1 MASFP
6 QKWYQISAVWVNM
19 TDRPRQSTRRA
30 SDWRLAGRLLHYLY
44 PYKWKSAV
52 ALVLLLANVPFA
64 TAGPL
69 LTKAAIDL
77 FILPDPSR
85 QASGYVLWLKHEA
98 DLAGLGGSRHQGIV
112 FIATLYLLANVFQ
125 LALQYWRML
134 ITETVGQN
142 VVHDLRQEIFGHLQK
157 VPIQFY
163 DRNPVGKL
171 MTCLTTDM
179 GVILELLNS
188 SVILLGHLAM
198 MFYTL
203 AWMFRIN
210 IRLTV
215 VSCFVLMV
223 VLAFTSRFH
232 LKSQSA
238 FHQLREWTSTLNVF
252 WQEHLAG
259 VHTVQVFS
267 RERQELSR
275 FQEINRAHCQSAVSV
290 ARRNAFYYPAIENM
304 LAVGIAVI
312 LWWGG
317 GEVIH
322 HLIGLGSLIAFMQFA
337 QSFYDPIYE
346 ISLRHPMMLGA
357 MASCEKIFA
366 LLDEPAASAP
376 PDPSARLDSLR
387 GQIEFRNVWF
397 AYESEDWILKDVS
410 FTVEPGE
417 KVAFVGRTGAGK
429 TTIASLLLRFYEIQR
444 GEILLDGTNI
454 RQLDLQELR
463 SKFSVVP
470 QDICLFPSDIASNV
484 RLRNHLISE
493 EKVREA
499 ARAAYM
505 DEVILKLEKG
515 YESEVSENGLG
526 LSVGQKQLMGFA
538 RALAFDRPIL
548 ILDEA
553 TSSLDPRTEVHVRE
567 AARRTMANRTALV
580 ITHRLS
586 MVQEMDKIVVMH
598 DGTIRES
605 GDHKT
610 LLAQRGLYWM
620 LYQLQI
626 HGEPRAE
633 GRNEDASAT
642 LPRG

>member
-1 MASFP
+1 M
-6 QKWYQISAVWVNM
+6 
-19 TDRPRQSTRRA
+19 RRA

-44 PYKWKSAV
+44 PYKWKSTVAL
-52 ALVLLLANVPFA
+52 ALVLMNLPFA

-112 FIATLYLLANVFQ
+112 FIATLYLLANFFQ
-125 LALQYWRML
+125 LTLQYWRVL
-134 ITETVGQN
+134 IAETVGQD
-142 VVHDLRQEIFGHLQK
+142 VVHDLRQEIFSHLQK

-171 MTCLTTDM
+171 MTRLTTDM
-179 GVILELLNS
+179 GVILDLLNS
-188 SVILLGHLAM
+188 AFITLLGQVAM
-198 MFYTL
+198 VFYAL
-203 AWMFRIN
+203 AWMFQIN
-210 IRLTV
+210 IRFTLISGSLLVLV
-215 VSCFVLMV
+215 V
-223 VLAFTSRFH
+223 AFSSRFR
-232 LKSQSA
+232 LASRSA
-238 FHQLREWTSTLNVF
+238 NSQLREWASTLNVF

-259 VHTVQVFS
+259 MYIVQVFN
-267 RERQELSR
+267 REKQELSR
-275 FQEINRAHCQSAVSV
+275 FQEINRAHCQSAISV
-290 ARRNAFYYPAIENM
+290 VRRNAFYYPAIDNM

-322 HLIGLGSLIAFMQFA
+322 HLIGLGSLVAFIQFA
-337 QSFYDPIYE
+337 QSFYEPVNL
-346 ISLRHPMMLGA
+346 ISLRFPMVLAA
-357 MASCEKIFA
+357 MASSENIFA
-366 LLDEPAASAP
+366 LLDEPVACAP
-376 PDPSARLDSLR
+376 PDQSARLDSLQGR
-387 GQIEFRNVWF
+387 IEFRNVWF
-397 AYESEDWILKDVS
+397 AYEGEDWILKNVS

-444 GEILLDGTNI
+444 GEILLDGTDI

-470 QDICLFPSDIASNV
+470 QDICLFPRDMTSNV

-553 TSSLDPRTEVHVRE
+553 TSSLDPRTEAHVRE
-567 AARRTMANRTALV
+567 AAIRTMANRTALV
-580 ITHRLS
+580 IAHRLS
-586 MVQEMDKIVVMH
+586 TIQEVDKIVVMH

-620 LYQLQI
+620 LHQSQFY
-626 HGEPRAE
+626 GERGAE
-633 GRNEDASAT
+633 GHNEEVSAT
-642 LPRG
+642 LPDG

>member
-1 MASFP
+1 M
-6 QKWYQISAVWVNM
+6 V
-19 TDRPRQSTRRA
+19 
-30 SDWRLAGRLLHYLY
+30 
-44 PYKWKSAV
+44 
-52 ALVLLLANVPFA
+52 LVLANLPFA

-85 QASGYVLWLKHEA
+85 PASGYVLWLKHEA

-112 FIATLYLLANVFQ
+112 FIATLYLFATFFQ
-125 LALQYWRML
+125 LTLEYWSVL

-142 VVHDLRQEIFGHLQK
+142 VVHDLRQEIFSHLQK

-171 MTCLTTDM
+171 MTRLTTDM
-179 GVILELLNS
+179 GAILDLLNS
-188 SVILLGHLAM
+188 AFMLLGLVGM
-198 MFYTL
+198 VFYTL
-203 AWMFRIN
+203 AWMFQIN
-210 IRLTV
+210 MQLTV
-215 VSCFVLMV
+215 VSCSVLV
-223 VLAFTSRFH
+223 LVLAFTSRFR
-232 LKSQSA
+232 LESRSA
-238 FHQLREWTSTLNVF
+238 FRQLREWASTLNVF

-259 VHTVQVFS
+259 VHIVQIFN
-267 RERQELSR
+267 REKQELSR
-275 FQEINRAHCQSAVSV
+275 FQEINRAHCQSAISAV
-290 ARRNAFYYPAIENM
+290 RRNAFYYPAIESM
-304 LAVGIAVI
+304 LAVGMAVI

-317 GEVIH
+317 GDVIH
-322 HLIGLGSLIAFMQFA
+322 HLIGLGSLVAFIQFA
-337 QSFYDPIYE
+337 QSFYDPINQ
-346 ISLRHPMMLGA
+346 ISFRFPMVLAA
-357 MASCEKIFA
+357 MASSEQIFA
-366 LLDEPAASAP
+366 LLDEPAASAL
-376 PDPSARLDSLR
+376 PDQSVHLDSLQGR
-387 GQIEFRNVWF
+387 IEFRNVWF
-397 AYESEDWILKDVS
+397 AYEGEDWILKNIS

-444 GEILLDGTNI
+444 GEILLDGMDI
-454 RQLDLQELR
+454 RQLNLQELR

-470 QDICLFPSDIASNV
+470 QEICLFPRDMVSNV

-505 DEVILKLEKG
+505 DEVILNLEKG
-515 YESEVSENGLG
+515 YESEISENGLG

-567 AARRTMANRTALV
+567 VAIRTMANRTALV
-580 ITHRLS
+580 IAHRLS
-586 MVQEMDKIVVMH
+586 TIQAMDKIVVIH

-605 GDHKT
+605 GDHET

-620 LYQLQI
+620 LYQSQFCRER
-626 HGEPRAE
+626 GAE
-633 GRNEDASAT
+633 GNNEEVSAA
-642 LPRG
+642 LPGG

>member
-1 MASFP
+1 
-6 QKWYQISAVWVNM
+6 M
-19 TDRPRQSTRRA
+19 TDRHQQSTQRA
-30 SDWRLAGRLLHYLY
+30 SDWRLGGRLLRYLY

-52 ALVLLLANVPFA
+52 ALALTLANVPFA
-64 TAGPL
+64 AAGPL

-112 FIATLYLLANVFQ
+112 FIAILFLLANFFQ
-125 LALQYWRML
+125 LALQYWRVL

-142 VVHDLRQEIFGHLQK
+142 VAHDLRQEIFSHLQK

-171 MTCLTTDM
+171 MTCLTTD
-179 GVILELLNS
+179 VDAILDLLNS
-188 SVILLGHLAM
+188 ASITLLGQIAM
-198 MFYTL
+198 VFYTL

-210 IRLTV
+210 MRLTV
-215 VSCFVLMV
+215 ISCFVLV
-223 VLAFTSRFH
+223 LVLAFTVWFRLASRP
-232 LKSQSA
+232 A
-238 FHQLREWTSTLNVF
+238 FRQLREWTSRLNVF

-259 VHTVQVFS
+259 IHIVQVFN
-267 RERQELSR
+267 REKQKMAQFEG
-275 FQEINRAHCQSAVSV
+275 INRAHCQSAIS
-290 ARRNAFYYPAIENM
+290 AMRRNAFYYPAIEDM

-317 GEVIH
+317 REVIH
-322 HLIGLGSLIAFMQFA
+322 HFIGLGSLVAFIQFA
-337 QSFYDPIYE
+337 QSFYDPINE
-346 ISLRHPMMLGA
+346 ISLRYPMALA
-357 MASCEKIFA
+357 ALASSEKIFA

-376 PDPSARLDSLR
+376 PGPSARLDSLQGR
-387 GQIEFRNVWF
+387 IEFRNVWF
-397 AYESEDWILKDVS
+397 AYEDEDWVLKNVS
-410 FTVEPGE
+410 FTVVPGE

-444 GEILLDGTNI
+444 GEILLDGVDI
-454 RQLDLQELR
+454 RQVNAQELR

-470 QDICLFPSDIASNV
+470 QDISLFPRDIASNI
-484 RLRNHLISE
+484 RLGNHFISE

-499 ARAAYM
+499 ARTAYM

-515 YESEVSENGLG
+515 YESEISGNGFG
-526 LSVGQKQLMGFA
+526 LSVGQKQLIGFA
-538 RALAFDRPIL
+538 RALAFDRPVV

-553 TSSLDPRTEVHVRE
+553 TSSLDPRTEVHVRGV
-567 AARRTMANRTALV
+567 ARRTLANRTALV
-580 ITHRLS
+580 IAHRLS
-586 MVQEMDKIVVMH
+586 TIHAMDKIVVMH

-620 LYQLQI
+620 LHQLQF
-626 HGEPRAE
+626 HGESGAD
-633 GRNEDASAT
+633 GRNEEVSTTVPD
-642 LPRG
+642 G

>member
-1 MASFP
+1 
-6 QKWYQISAVWVNM
+6 M
-19 TDRPRQSTRRA
+19 THWSTQSTRRA

-44 PYKWKSAV
+44 PYKSKSAV

-69 LTKAAIDL
+69 FTKAAIDL
-77 FILPDPSR
+77 FILPDPLR
-85 QASGYVLWLKHEA
+85 QASGYVLWLKHGA

-112 FIATLYLLANVFQ
+112 FIATLYLLANFFQ
-125 LALQYWRML
+125 LALQYWRVL
-134 ITETVGQN
+134 ITETVGQD
-142 VVHDLRQEIFGHLQK
+142 VVHDLRQEIFSHLQK

-179 GVILELLNS
+179 GVILDLLNS
-188 SVILLGHLAM
+188 SIMLLGHLATV
-198 MFYTL
+198 FYTL

-210 IRLTV
+210 MQLSV
-215 VSCFVLMV
+215 VSCSVLV
-223 VLAFTSRFH
+223 LVLAFTSRFR

-259 VHTVQVFS
+259 MSIVQVFN
-267 RERQELSR
+267 REKQELSR
-275 FQEINRAHCQSAVSV
+275 FQEINRAHRQSAIWAV
-290 ARRNAFYYPAIENM
+290 RRNAFYYPAIENM

-322 HLIGLGSLIAFMQFA
+322 HLIGLGSLVAFLQFA

-346 ISLRHPMMLGA
+346 ISLRHPMMLA
-357 MASCEKIFA
+357 AVASCERVFA
-366 LLDEPAASAP
+366 LLDEPVACASP
-376 PDPSARLDSLR
+376 GQSARLDSLQGR
-387 GQIEFRNVWF
+387 IEFRNVWF
-397 AYESEDWILKDVS
+397 AYEGEDWILKNVS

-444 GEILLDGTNI
+444 GEILLDGTDI

-470 QDICLFPSDIASNV
+470 QDICLFPRDIASNV

-493 EKVREA
+493 EKVRQA

-586 MVQEMDKIVVMH
+586 TIQEMDKIMVMH

-620 LYQLQI
+620 LHQFQFY
-626 HGEPRAE
+626 G
-633 GRNEDASAT
+633 GRGAVGSNEEVSAI
-642 LPRG
+642 LPDG